1 MELTARVLE
10 AHPRYQS
17 LLDVY
22 GPPQGKNKLQ
32 DGAAT
37 LGSRLVSVDLQSMA
51 MASITT
57 APIKQRLPL
66 SMKVKELKMLCSR
79 KFKNAPPLPNML
91 LSIVASAGELPVTLE
106 SAEQELAFYGVQ
118 EGSTILMNE
127 LDAKALEQAAE
138 DKQRNQEQLL
148 QNQMQEAEKL
158 RLLKEAQM
166 EDERSGVEAAAK
178 Q

>member
-1 MELTARVLE
+1 
-10 AHPRYQS
+10 
-17 LLDVY
+17 
-22 GPPQGKNKLQ
+22 
-32 DGAAT
+32 
-37 LGSRLVSVDLQSMA
+37 
-51 MASITT
+51 
-57 APIKQRLPL
+57 
-66 SMKVKELKMLCSR
+66 MKVKELKMLCSR
-79 KFKNAPPLPNML
+79 KFKHAPPLPNML
-91 LSIVASAGELPVTLE
+91 LSIVASAGDLPVTLE

-118 EGSTILMNE
+118 EGGTILMNE

-138 DKQRNQEQLL
+138 DKQRKQEQLL